1 MGRDKVTPT
10 KTKSETAFYIVC
22 LIRRIRRI
30 LHEEIVA
37 EFSSILTMKLS
48 DNISKIG
55 EQCHSI

>member
-30 LHEEIVA
+30 HEEIVV